1 MGFILSCATTP
12 QRIGKLIHI
21 IPHLS
26 GYKYFVINVCQ
37 EYKRFGKFKIPK
49 ELLQLCKKN
58 KKVVFQFV
66 DDYGPVCKYVGGFR
80 FMKKKK
86 LLNDKLIIIDDDTKY
101 NKNLFYE
108 LMHSKTNSNITT
120 GSGFDYD
127 EKFNYKIVEGKTDMV
142 EGYGGICF
150 DYDQYNE
157 FIEWFVGF
165 YKHFKFKNDIL
176 IDKYLSASFLGDDFI
191 LSNLYNHKHAIQS
204 GRQYIQPYSY
214 GFEDDALHKNNV
226 FGSNMGSYKFLN
238 DEIMIFNTFKLK
250 YILNKSIN
258 EIRTISKATA

>member
-66 DDYGPVCKYVGGFR
+66 DDYGPVCKYIGGFR

-86 LLNDKLIIIDDDTKY
+86 II
-101 NKNLFYE
+101 
-108 LMHSKTNSNITT
+108 KTNSNITT

-150 DYDQYNE
+150 GYDQYNE

-165 YKHFKFKNDIL
+165 YKHFIFKNDIL

-238 DEIMIFNTFKLK
+238 DEIMILNTFKLK

-258 EIRTISKATA
+258 KL